1 MGQPTQVTG
10 AAAETAAAAA
20 TNGYFGWTPEQ
31 NRAVYTLGSGSADK
45 RGAAEVNDTTTRKK
59 QFNR

>member
-10 AAAETAAAAA
+10 VAAETAAAAA
-20 TNGYFGWTPEQ
+20 TNGFFGWTPEA
-31 NRAVYTLGSGSADK
+31 NRAAYTLGSGSANK
-45 RGAAEVNDTTTRKK
+45 KGAAETPDATTRNK

>member
-45 RGAAEVNDTTTRKK
+45 RGAAEVTSATTRNK
-59 QFNR
+59 QFHK